1 MKKLDL
7 KNLMITPDSDLRN
20 YFDYK
25 NSVSCN
31 ISFCTLHFDI
41 CIITFNPELGGAN
54 FEFCTSL
61 SFQIKPDIFPQVFA
75 IKCDHGGILVGA
87 FQSLPQCGSH

>member
-1 MKKLDL
+1 M
-7 KNLMITPDSDLRN
+7 
-20 YFDYK
+20 

-31 ISFCTLHFDI
+31 ISFFIFHFAFCILHFHFAI
-41 CIITFNPELGGAN
+41 FILTFNPELGGAN

-75 IKCDHGGILVGA
+75 FKCDHGGILVGA